1 MEQLSIPQ
9 PNLTPEESDGKR
21 YISICYAILLT
32 VAAFLL
38 WTSVFHENTLLF
50 WITSISLFTVTLIV
64 GLILKAKP
72 NLVTIVAFL
81 CGIVYSS
88 HAWINGNFFADLFIY
103 TNAVLITYA
112 IFALSLFGN
121 HTGKLRTGTFLLDLI
136 KAIFL
141 YPFISFAEYFKTLFK
156 WNTRSKKIGKNIL
169 FVLIGVAAAIVLGL
183 IAIELLSFDARFKEL
198 VSLDLQWEDIPET
211 ILKLIVS
218 VPCAALL
225 FSAFRSSKEKK
236 MPDFSTAEKAKSID
250 KQMKKIP
257 AVIFLIPSLT
267 LLVIYGLFFFS
278 QWDVYMSAFSGV
290 LPAEYTYAEYA
301 RSGFFEL
308 CVVAFIN
315 AAFSAV
321 FQIFGKDDRLVSVI
335 LRKIANTLLAV
346 ATLILIAT
354 ALSKM
359 LLYIK
364 SYDLTFLRLFTS
376 IIMILL
382 AVGFLL
388 SILAQWIRRIQVF
401 PAMLV
406 LTCALLLAVPFLN
419 VRGRIAQYNVDAYI
433 QRAEQGVEGNKI
445 DCDYLL
451 YELGDA
457 AVPEAIRLFE
467 SDKLESTE
475 ADKLYHSLKDYRE
488 ARQLQRSYRNT
499 LANRRALKALDDFF
513 DEGDEP

>member
-1 MEQLSIPQ
+1 M
-9 PNLTPEESDGKR
+9 NMTTEESDGKR
-21 YISICYAILLT
+21 YVSFCYAILLT
-32 VAAFLL
+32 VAVFLL
-38 WTSVFHENTLLF
+38 WTAVFRENTVLF
-50 WITSISLFTVTLIV
+50 WITSMAQFAITLIV

-72 NLVTIVAFL
+72 SFLTIIAFL

-88 HAWINGNFFADLFIY
+88 HAWINGKFFADLFIY
-103 TNAVLITYA
+103 ANAVLITYA

-121 HTGKLRTGTFLLDLI
+121 HSRNLRTGTFLLDVI

-141 YPFISFAEYFKTLFK
+141 YPFISFAEYFRTLFK
-156 WNTRSKKIGKNIL
+156 WNTGSKKIGKNIL
-169 FVLIGVAAAIVLGL
+169 FVLIGIAAATVLGL
-183 IAIELLSFDARFKEL
+183 IAIALLSFDARFKEL
-198 VSLDLQWEDIPET
+198 VSLDLQWDDIPET

-225 FSAFRSSKEKK
+225 FSAFRSSEEQK
-236 MPDFSTAEKAKSID
+236 MPDFSTVEKAGDID
-250 KQMKKIP
+250 RQLKKVP

-321 FQIFGKDDRLVSVI
+321 FQIFAKDDRPASVI
-335 LRKIANTLLAV
+335 LRKIANTLLAA

-376 IIMILL
+376 VIMVLL
-382 AVGFLL
+382 AIGFIL
-388 SILAQWIRRIQVF
+388 SILSQWIHRIQVF

-457 AVPEAIRLFE
+457 AVPEAIRLYE
-467 SDKLESTE
+467 SDKLENTE

-488 ARQLQRSYRNT
+488 ARQMQRSYHYT
-499 LANRRALKALDDFF
+499 LASRRALKALDDFF

>member
-1 MEQLSIPQ
+1 M
-9 PNLTPEESDGKR
+9 NMTTEESDGKR
-21 YISICYAILLT
+21 YVSFCYAILLT
-32 VAAFLL
+32 VAVFLL

-50 WITSISLFTVTLIV
+50 WITSISLFTLTLIF

-72 NLVTIVAFL
+72 SFLTIIAFL

-156 WNTRSKKIGKNIL
+156 WNTGSKKIGKNIL
-169 FVLIGVAAAIVLGL
+169 FVLIGIAAATVLGL
-183 IAIELLSFDARFKEL
+183 IAIALLSFDAKFKEL
-198 VSLDLQWEDIPET
+198 VSLDLQWDDIPET

-225 FSAFRSSKEKK
+225 FSAFRSSEEQK
-236 MPDFSTAEKAKSID
+236 MPDFSTVEKAGDID
-250 KQMKKIP
+250 RQLKKVP

-321 FQIFGKDDRLVSVI
+321 FQIFGKDDRPASVI
-335 LRKIANTLLAV
+335 LRKIANTLLAA

-376 IIMILL
+376 VIMVLL
-382 AVGFLL
+382 AIGFIL
-388 SILAQWIRRIQVF
+388 SILSQWIHRIQVF

-457 AVPEAIRLFE
+457 AVPEAIRLYE
-467 SDKLESTE
+467 SDKLEKTE

-488 ARQLQRSYRNT
+488 ARQMQRSYHYT
-499 LANRRALKALDDFF
+499 LASRRALKALDDFF